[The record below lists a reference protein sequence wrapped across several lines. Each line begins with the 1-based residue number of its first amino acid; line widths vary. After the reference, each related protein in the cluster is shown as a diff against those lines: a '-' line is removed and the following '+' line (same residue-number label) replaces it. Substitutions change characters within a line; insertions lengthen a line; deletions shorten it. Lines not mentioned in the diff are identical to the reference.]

1 MRTAATAA
9 RVTPSKPPGAPMEFM
24 SLNRRMHRCWS
35 NDLVWVGC
43 AGRIN
48 GYKIPREWN
57 LRP

>member
-9 RVTPSKPPGAPMEFM
+9 RVIPSKRPGAPMEFM

-48 GYKIPREWN
+48 GYKIPRA
-57 LRP
+57 